1 MHSGR
6 SIAVIQVLAL
16 LALALGAYLAGCSS
30 GGTTTHHDAG
40 SSPDATPDCGY
51 PVVHNEAGC
60 PATYSTATLPPTCAP
75 VGLTCQY
82 PGAGDGTSS
91 GCASTAVLWC
101 MGGAGDAGPHWSA
114 AQ

>member
-1 MHSGR
+1 MMRPGR
-6 SIAVIQVLAL
+6 RPTLLL
-16 LALALGAYLAGCSS
+16 LALAAFGLVGSIAACSS
-30 GGTTTHHDAG
+30 GGTTTPHDA
-40 SSPDATPDCGY
+40 SPDCGY
-51 PVVHNEAGC
+51 PAVHNEAGC

-75 VGLTCQY
+75 VGLTCDY

-101 MGGAGDAGPHWSA
+101 VDGGGDAAPHWSG